1 MNLSLSS
8 ARDALLAGL
17 FGDAKR
23 GDHAQPRFALDML
36 SDWLPY
42 RVYDEGPGLYRNAH
56 SKGFILEVTPLIGA
70 DERTGEILGQ
80 FFSESLPQGACL
92 QVLNFASPRIGA
104 IVGPWFAPRYE
115 QGGIYEA
122 IAKAR
127 TNRLYDLVWK
137 SGSAHAPFHARHVRL
152 VLSLGVPVPGSVT
165 DAELTE
171 CRDGM
176 SGMLNSLGLASN
188 RLEPAGLL
196 ALVDELTSPTTA
208 REPDLTHW
216 NREDTLDAQAIRRDI
231 ELEVEDDRLILRTE
245 RFRETGRSRDGVPQV
260 GECYPDRFDMRH
272 YGVRSTPERWAPWE
286 CARLIGDMFTDKLRF
301 PCPAATMLCL
311 HYPDQ
316 EAASA
321 RAGYKFMRTTSLSE
335 TKSARFLP
343 KLSEQ
348 SAEWRHV
355 QAELQAGKKLVKLFY
370 GLTTISPLGEG
381 DAHER
386 TVKAIY
392 KAAGWD
398 LADERFLQL
407 QGLVASFP
415 LSLADGLVHDLAR
428 LKRFRTMLSTTA
440 ANIAPLQGEYLGG
453 TIPHLL
459 LLGRRGQPFFWS
471 PFENKAGNHNI
482 AICGKSGSG
491 KSVLLQELC
500 AALRGAGAKV
510 VVIDDGRSFEHS
522 IKLQGGRFVEFTLA
536 SGFSLNPF
544 SMVDDARAHQDED
557 YRLDCFAMIKA
568 IVGQMARPSAAPSD
582 TERGLIDRAV
592 TQVWNALGSGGAI
605 DDVAHALH
613 QSENEAGKDLA
624 TAIAPFCRG
633 GSYAGFFSGK
643 ASFALEDDFTVFEMS
658 DLSSREELRSV
669 VLSAIMFMTG
679 QAMTRSSRSTKK
691 LLLIDEA
698 WAMLRGGSMGE
709 FVETYARTARKY
721 GGALATATQSLNDY
735 YKSDGA
741 RAALENSDWMLVLQQ
756 KPETIADFRKEARLD
771 MDDRTETL
779 IRSLKR
785 SGTEYSEIYLKG
797 PRWKPLDAW
806 CSTHSRQPS
815 SPPILTPM
823 PQSTAMSKTACRWSA
838 QSRWS
843 QVWKEACDGA
853 RDHHARRS
861 RAASVSQTSPRQAP
875 CDRLAGAFPGHLPG
889 ADQNGKLRG
898 EHAAA
903 GPRPAAVRVLGCS
916 RLGSHGAVRAARQPR
931 RSLPHRRSDRAPL
944 LCPGPPDRVSHRS
957 RRSRP
962 AAPAGLPA
970 PPRPP
975 PLRRIFSPW
984 INSTSRCACLARNC
998 LP

>member
-1 MNLSLSS
+1 VNLSLSS

-658 DLSSREELRSV
+658 DLASREELRSV

>member
-56 SKGFILEVTPLIGA
+56 SKGFILEVPPLIGA

-658 DLSSREELRSV
+658 DLASREELRSV